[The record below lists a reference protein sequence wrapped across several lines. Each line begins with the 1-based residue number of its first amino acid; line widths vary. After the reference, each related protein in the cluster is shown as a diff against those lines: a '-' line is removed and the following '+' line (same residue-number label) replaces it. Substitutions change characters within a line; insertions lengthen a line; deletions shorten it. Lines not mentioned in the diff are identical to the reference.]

1 MIYNYISKFII
12 YVALINCTDDN
23 TNSTEKRLFLDTQ
36 SLIVKE
42 IKEDFKFQ

>member
-23 TNSTEKRLFLDTQ
+23 YNTNSTEKRLFLDT
-36 SLIVKE
+36 
-42 IKEDFKFQ
+42 